1 MKEIIKENICVGLA
15 NLIVAIIVGVIAMGS
30 FYAVGYF
37 ETHYSMKC
45 KIVNVNNV
53 DNSVVLLDET
63 GNEWEAYAEELEQGD
78 TVKVVFDNNMTE
90 SRLDDKV
97 IDIK

>member
-1 MKEIIKENICVGLA
+1 MKEIIKENICAGLV
-15 NLIVAIIVGVIAMGS
+15 NLIVAIVVGIIAMGS

-45 KIVNVNNV
+45 KIIDV
-53 DNSVVLLDET
+53 DNINNSVVLLDET
-63 GNEWEAYAEELEQGD
+63 GNEWEAYAEELERGD
-78 TVKVVFDNNMTE
+78 IVKVVFDNNMTE

-97 IDIK
+97 INIK

>member
-1 MKEIIKENICVGLA
+1 MKEIIKENICAGLV
-15 NLIVAIIVGVIAMGS
+15 NLIVAIIVGVTAMGS

-45 KIVNVNNV
+45 KIVEVDNVN
-53 DNSVVLLDET
+53 NSVVLLDET
-63 GNEWEAYAEELEQGD
+63 GNEWKAYAEELEQGD
-78 TVKVVFDNNMTE
+78 IVKVIFDNNMTE

-97 IDIK
+97 INIK